1 VSLRLGDTIGHDWIE
16 KSESESF
23 RLAKLKAESE
33 ARHFEKAAR
42 NGLLAVTSVVNLP
55 FRESAGIYLT
65 KFFAA
70 IRDEG
75 EIIANKCPACKRIV
89 LPPRIV
95 CGFCKIKIEDEPEN
109 WLTLNDTGTVLSC
122 AVNVEREVDYATY
135 RLIGQAFPIAF
146 IRMDGGDQYSILV
159 HFLKETDPG
168 KLRAG
173 MRVKAV
179 WKPREQRRGR
189 MSDILYFETIG
200 GDR

>member
-1 VSLRLGDTIGHDWIE
+1 MGRSLEETVGHDWVE

-23 RLAKLKAESE
+23 KLAKLKAESE
-33 ARHFEKAAR
+33 TKHFEKAAEK
-42 NGLLAVTSVVNLP
+42 GLLAVKSVINLP

-75 EIIANKCPACKRIV
+75 EILANKCPACKRVV

-95 CGFCKIKIEDEPEN
+95 CGFCKIEIEDEPEN
-109 WLTLNDTGTVLSC
+109 WMTLNDTGTVLSYTI
-122 AVNVEREVDYATY
+122 NVEREVDYATD
-135 RLIGQAFPIAF
+135 RLIGQPYPIAF
-146 IRMDGGDQYSILV
+146 IRLDGGDQYSILV
-159 HFLKETDPG
+159 HFLKETEPG
-168 KLRAG
+168 KLAAG
-173 MRVKAV
+173 MRVRAV

-200 GDR
+200 GDQ